1 MSGTGKLFKPKYD
14 CQNYCCK
21 GSQITLKTINYVTT
35 KSQTAKQ
42 AKEYRCSATHKTNM
56 YSYIR

>member
-21 GSQITLKTINYVTT
+21 GSQITQDYKLCNYK

-42 AKEYRCSATHKTNM
+42 AKEYKCSATHKTNM
-56 YSYIR
+56 CS

>member
-21 GSQITLKTINYVTT
+21 GSQITLKTTNYVTT
-35 KSQTAKQ
+35 KKANS
-42 AKEYRCSATHKTNM
+42 
-56 YSYIR
+56 